1 MVECQPSKLFVTG
14 SNPVSRSKI
23 QIGYIMA
30 QRNQVRDPNK
40 TKTGKTRL
48 GGLTVSQLE
57 VMVEKEGKKKIKAKI
72 LNQIRIAKSRKNYVE
87 PAVVVE

>member
-1 MVECQPSKLFVTG
+1 
-14 SNPVSRSKI
+14 
-23 QIGYIMA
+23 MA

-48 GGLTVSQLE
+48 GGLTVSQLT

-87 PAVVVE
+87 PVVVVE

>member
-1 MVECQPSKLFVTG
+1 
-14 SNPVSRSKI
+14 
-23 QIGYIMA
+23 MA

-40 TKTGKTRL
+40 TKTGKPRL

-72 LNQIRIAKSRKNYVE
+72 LNQIRIAKSRKGYVE
-87 PAVVVE
+87 VVKSVE